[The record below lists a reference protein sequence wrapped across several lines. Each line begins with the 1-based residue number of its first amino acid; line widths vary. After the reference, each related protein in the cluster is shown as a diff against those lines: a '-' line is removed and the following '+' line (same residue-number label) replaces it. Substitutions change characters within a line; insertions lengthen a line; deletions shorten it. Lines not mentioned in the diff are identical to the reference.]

1 MTHKLE
7 EPPVAQEAKFTKM
20 VKLVLDDLKE
30 EDSKKAEN
38 NAEDEQEIKKKEFK
52 GSSTEHLLRAADV
65 SAETNKHD
73 PEKTPLV
80 GDATSYKLR
89 IEKRISKA
97 KLPGVLAGPAKALKF
112 KRAFSGV
119 HIQTAGNTAMHAID
133 TNETDTNETIPRK
146 PYQIA
151 LETIRLHVAQA
162 VALERKIMKLLH
174 TNSKLT
180 AEGIISLRKTQDIDS
195 TLLGQLTNIIN
206 TTLTNGPK
214 NRKLY
219 SLLKKKVQEA
229 VTEINNFNDRL
240 AHSTNFTNE
249 DGSESNTTT
258 PSAKELFNKR
268 KNILGAL
275 EENHEATAAFQEL
288 ISARLKLADSLNA
301 VHRMSEHTMRKMKN
315 ETLAQLEP
323 RFDKIMSMGEQI
335 KEAKIIANAATIS
348 AIEERSQA
356 EQAALS
362 AGVEPL
368 SDIKSDLGV

>member
-7 EPPVAQEAKFTKM
+7 EPVAPKFTKM
-20 VKLVLDDLKE
+20 LKLALSDLKE
-30 EDSKKAEN
+30 ADSKKNEN
-38 NAEDEQEIKKKEFK
+38 NAEDEQEIKKKEFQ
-52 GSSTEHLLRAADV
+52 GSSTEHNLRAVDV
-65 SAETNKHD
+65 SSEINKHD
-73 PEKTPLV
+73 PEKTPLA
-80 GDATSYKLR
+80 GDATSVKLL
-89 IEKRISKA
+89 IDKRPTSISKA
-97 KLPGVLAGPAKALKF
+97 KLPGVLAGPKAPKF
-112 KRAFSGV
+112 KRAFSAV
-119 HIQTAGNTAMHAID
+119 NNQTAID

-162 VALERKIMKLLH
+162 VALERKIMKLMH

-180 AEGIISLRKTQDIDS
+180 AEGIISLRKSQDIDS

-301 VHRMSEHTMRKMKN
+301 IHRVSEHTLRRMKN